1 MAELSFTSKLTWSG
15 TRLGPGVVETGGQSL
30 QFSVPASM
38 GGVGVGTSPE
48 ELLLSAVGSC
58 YTATLAAILDSR
70 RLSVHAFE
78 VVVQGLVSSYPGPA
92 AAVSSIVVN
101 PTFVG
106 IESGREK
113 EYESAAMTARERC
126 FIGKHLGPQVSYR
139 VGEVD
144 FAEETPSAGDVL
156 DVRALPAPR
165 RHELIFRTLDELAG
179 GAAIT
184 LVNDHDPKPLHYQL
198 EATRPGHFSWDY
210 VERGPEAWRV
220 RIARIA

>member
-1 MAELSFTSKLTWSG
+1 MAELSFNSKLTWPEG
-15 TRLGPGVVETGGQSL
+15 RLGPGVVETGGQSL

-38 GGVGVGTSPE
+38 GGVGEGTSPE

-58 YTATLAAILDSR
+58 YTATLAGLTEAR
-70 RLSVHAFE
+70 RLPAASIE
-78 VVVQGLVSSYPGPA
+78 VRVEGTVSDYPGPA
-92 AAVSSIVVN
+92 ARVSAITVN

-106 IESGREK
+106 IKSGREK
-113 EYESAAMTARERC
+113 EYEGAAMTARERC
-126 FIGKHLGPQVSYR
+126 FIGKHLAPQVSYR
-139 VGEVD
+139 VGEVE
-144 FAEETPSAGDVL
+144 FAAETPSAGDVL

-198 EATRPGHFSWDY
+198 EATRPGHFTWDY